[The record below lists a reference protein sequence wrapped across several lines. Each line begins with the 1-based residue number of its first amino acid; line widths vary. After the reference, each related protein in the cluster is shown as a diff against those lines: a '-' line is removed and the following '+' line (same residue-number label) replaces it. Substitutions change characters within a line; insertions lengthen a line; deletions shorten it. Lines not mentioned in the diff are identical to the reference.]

1 VCSVNNSFLP
11 DENGDCYDWI
21 ELYNPT
27 DRVINLMGFGLSD
40 KKTDLFRYTF
50 GDVEIKPKEYLLVY
64 AVGDEVIE
72 SSETDRIYA
81 TPH

>member
-50 GDVEIKPKEYLLVY
+50 GDVEIQAKGILACLCS
-64 AVGDEVIE
+64 G
-72 SSETDRIYA
+72 R
-81 TPH
+81 